1 MNHATK
7 TAKLVLSQQARAQ
20 IRPVKNLL
28 AQKEKEN
35 YYIIAQLFGKVNSKN
50 IRRTSI
56 DVIIVTLKHMYH
68 IIFIEK
74 NVAHFSKA
82 FMVKFEQVIATLS
95 SYCVAKT
102 YVLAQFLTTYLVW
115 KYQFTIF
122 ILLKNGF
129 LYVIAFIL
137 ISQIGKKI
145 YSKYIVQ

>member
-1 MNHATK
+1 
-7 TAKLVLSQQARAQ
+7 
-20 IRPVKNLL
+20 
-28 AQKEKEN
+28 
-35 YYIIAQLFGKVNSKN
+35 
-50 IRRTSI
+50 
-56 DVIIVTLKHMYH
+56 
-68 IIFIEK
+68 
-74 NVAHFSKA
+74 
-82 FMVKFEQVIATLS
+82 MVKFEQVIATLS

-145 YSKYIVQ
+145 YSKYIVRWNAFVNWFKDCNKTWLLSATRSTCLLFRVAEYSNVLNAIQVKHSFAQKKGLKCYPNYHSYNCC

>member
-1 MNHATK
+1 
-7 TAKLVLSQQARAQ
+7 
-20 IRPVKNLL
+20 
-28 AQKEKEN
+28 
-35 YYIIAQLFGKVNSKN
+35 
-50 IRRTSI
+50 
-56 DVIIVTLKHMYH
+56 
-68 IIFIEK
+68 
-74 NVAHFSKA
+74 
-82 FMVKFEQVIATLS
+82 MVKFEQVIATLS